1 MRHWTRSL
9 YQVPIPLG
17 DDGRRVTGSQHH
29 LQIARRAAS
38 EGAVLL
44 KNEGNILP
52 FTRGTC
58 VALFGKGCADYVA
71 GGGGSG
77 EVTTDRVYNLIQ
89 GLNFAELQGAITY
102 DHVLADYYTEY
113 VKRLYAKGMK
123 PGLIPEAPFPHEL
136 AKEAKKSC
144 DVAIVVISRFSGEGW
159 DRSCGNKLHGIL
171 KDDILKQEERLFPH
185 GDFTLSDGEREMVN
199 QVTKRFSKVV
209 VVLNVGGMVDTTWFS
224 DNPCVQGA
232 LLALQGGMMGGL
244 AMADLLVGTANPSG
258 RLVDTY
264 ARTLDD
270 YLSSEGF
277 HASLNSVTYSEDI
290 FVGYR
295 YFTTIPGQR
304 TKVVYPFG
312 YGLSYTTFVTKVSD
326 ARFNGSDISLIVQ
339 VTNTGKREGKQ
350 VVEVYVAPPRG
361 SIRKAQVVLAAFGKT
376 IALPPGGLEN
386 LTIRF
391 PLARVASYDETK
403 SAWIL
408 EKGRYEI
415 ALGESCMDL
424 HPVQVD
430 IHLDDDVVVQRLENH
445 LVPSRLSRRLNA
457 DGTYEQCTVHAYR
470 EAPCVLHRQQKSKL
484 EGIVPEVLAQ
494 GYVDRNTEKAWFA
507 DGFQQVAE
515 GKRQLATFVESID
528 DDALISLCG
537 GQPNTGLA
545 NTYGF
550 GNQKKYGIPNMMTCD
565 GPAGVRI
572 SPDCGVTAT
581 WFPCATL
588 LASTWNE
595 DLLYEVGRVAGSE
608 VKENNFAL
616 WLAPAVNIHRSPL
629 CGRNFEYYSEDPLLA
644 GKLAASLVRGIQSNG
659 VGACVKHFACN
670 NKETNRKESDSIVSE
685 QALREIYLK
694 QFEIIIKESQP
705 VAVMSSYNKING
717 IYAAENKE
725 LLTDILRGEWKF
737 EGFVTSDWWNHAEH
751 YLELKAG
758 EDLKMGCGYPKR
770 VKKAVKEGAI
780 TMKDIKDNVR
790 HLLQSILRLD

>member
-17 DDGRRVTGSQHH
+17 DDGRRVTGSQYH
-29 LQIARRAAS
+29 LQVARRAAS

-52 FTRGTC
+52 FARGTC
-58 VALFGKGCADYVA
+58 VAPFGKGCADYVA

-89 GLNFAELQGAITY
+89 GLSFAELQGEITY
-102 DHVLADYYTEY
+102 DHALADYYTEY

-123 PGLIPEAPFPHEL
+123 PGLIPEAPFPSEL
-136 AKEAKKSC
+136 AAKANTPGM
-144 DVAIVVISRFSGEGW
+144 VAVIVISRFSGEGW
-159 DRSCGNKLHGIL
+159 DRCCGSKLHSVL
-171 KDDILKQEERLFPH
+171 KNDILKQEEKIFPH
-185 GDFTLSDGEREMVN
+185 GDFSLSDEERELVS
-199 QVTKRFSKVV
+199 QVTKQFSKVI
-209 VVLNVGGMVDTTWFS
+209 VVLNVGGMVDTAWFS
-224 DNPCVQGA
+224 DNPHVQGA
-232 LLALQGGMMGGL
+232 LLVLQGGSMGGI
-244 AMADLLVGTANPSG
+244 AIADLLLGEENPSG

-264 ARTLDD
+264 ARSLDD
-270 YLSSEGF
+270 YPSTEGF
-277 HASLNSVTYSEDI
+277 HATSNSVAYTDDI

-295 YFTTIPGQR
+295 YFTTIPAQN
-304 TKVVYPFG
+304 KNVVYPFG
-312 YGLSYTTFVTKVSD
+312 YGLSYTTFGKKVLNAAFD
-326 ARFNGSDISLIVQ
+326 GADISLTVQ
-339 VTNTGKREGKQ
+339 VTNTGKFRGKN
-350 VVEVYVAPPRG
+350 VVEVYVTPPQG
-361 SIRKAQVVLAAFGKT
+361 ILRKAHVVLAAFGKT
-376 IALPPGGLEN
+376 QTLAPDESVE
-386 LTIRF
+386 LTFRF
-391 PLARVASYDETK
+391 PLARVASYDEK
-403 SAWIL
+403 RAEWIL
-408 EKGRYEI
+408 EKGDYEI

-424 HPVQVD
+424 QPIKLRVQ
-430 IHLDDDVVVQRLENH
+430 LDDDAVVEQLKNH
-445 LVPSRLSRRLNA
+445 LVPSQLFQRLNA
-457 DGTYEQCTVHAYR
+457 DGTYEQCAVHAY
-470 EAPCVLHRQQKSKL
+470 EKDSCVLHRQSSSKL
-484 EGIVPEVLAQ
+484 EGIVPEVVGQ
-494 GYVDRNTEKAWFA
+494 GYVDRTMESTWLSE
-507 DGFQQVAE
+507 GFQEVAN
-515 GKRQLATFVESID
+515 GKQELESFIDSID
-528 DDALISLCG
+528 DDALIGMCG

-572 SPDCGVTAT
+572 LPDCGVTTT

-595 DLLYEVGRVAGSE
+595 ELLQEVGRVAASE

-644 GKLAASLVRGIQSNG
+644 GKLAASLIRGVQSNG

-685 QALREIYLK
+685 QALREIYLR

-770 VKKAVKEGAI
+770 VKKALRKGAI
-780 TMKDIKDNVR
+780 TMEDIKGNVR
-790 HLLQSILRLD
+790 HLLQAMLRLD